1 MEASVPRIVAA
12 SKVRQNPD
20 VVAREL
26 SPSEGGVLLHV
37 QTAQY
42 HGLNP
47 VGLLIW
53 SLLDG
58 DRNVSEVVEAVRS
71 HVEDAPPK
79 LADEVLS
86 FLNEVHQRG
95 LVLVD

>member
-1 MEASVPRIVAA
+1 MSNITQE

-42 HGLNP
+42 HGVNP

-53 SLLDG
+53 GLLDG
-58 DRNVSEVVEAVRS
+58 QRTVGDVVAAVRAA
-71 HVEDAPPK
+71 VEEAPPH
-79 LADEVLS
+79 LADDVLS
-86 FLNEVHQRG
+86 FLNEVHERG
-95 LVLVD
+95 LVVLE